1 VRALAARPAQWKGET
16 AKGLRIRTR
25 GAQAIRQA
33 TPCAWLRCRHQ
44 HTCAAGTGTTGP
56 RPPQATAHMQAPP
69 SAAGCGRLSSAPQP
83 GPPHSGTSTQQP
95 DDGEGHGPPGPSV
108 LEPKPERVNGG
119 QWAVCSPDGESG
131 NVAGTR
137 IRSSD
142 RVMFKLR
149 VLIGSINPSLLTPF
163 VRVLFSFS
171 SFVLHPDQLTS
182 LFLNFLLFFFLLLM
196 FLTLLISLRY
206 RLFI

>member
-1 VRALAARPAQWKGET
+1 MQPARGPPVLGRHSPHAGASLRCGLRQIEQRAAAGPAAQWDKY
-16 AKGLRIRTR
+16 
-25 GAQAIRQA
+25 
-33 TPCAWLRCRHQ
+33 
-44 HTCAAGTGTTGP
+44 
-56 RPPQATAHMQAPP
+56 ATARRRGG
-69 SAAGCGRLSSAPQP
+69 SRAA
-83 GPPHSGTSTQQP
+83 
-95 DDGEGHGPPGPSV
+95 PGPSV

-182 LFLNFLLFFFLLLM
+182 LFLNFSLNFFSSSHVSYPLDIFKIQIVY
-196 FLTLLISLRY
+196 ISC
-206 RLFI
+206 ICP